1 MLVLKKKEPKLGRDI
16 DPLGNP
22 SESVA
27 KAHALLK
34 RAVEKSVQV
43 PSDVVAAVTDAH
55 HSIAR
60 TGGFTDA
67 ELETRFWNAY
77 GLLSSIRPV
86 EEDRARYKRLFY
98 WLLGVLLICQL
109 YYLAGSLVS
118 KRFGGC
124 RGGVAKSAGGA
135 ASRCIEP
142 SRGMGQAA
150 PTRHRAGELC
160 LGNKIA
166 AARFQGIRGR

>member
-1 MLVLKKKEPKLGRDI
+1 MLVLKKKEPKLGRDT

-77 GLLSSIRPV
+77 GLLSSIR
-86 EEDRARYKRLFY
+86 
-98 WLLGVLLICQL
+98 
-109 YYLAGSLVS
+109 
-118 KRFGGC
+118 
-124 RGGVAKSAGGA
+124 
-135 ASRCIEP
+135 
-142 SRGMGQAA
+142 
-150 PTRHRAGELC
+150 AGE
-160 LGNKIA
+160 G
-166 AARFQGIRGR
+166 GRGRDKRVFYLVVGGLLVCSVCFFSGSPVCK

>member
-77 GLLSSIRPV
+77 GLPSRIKPGGGGPGPDKRPV
-86 EEDRARYKRLFY
+86 YLLF
-98 WLLGVLLICQL
+98 G
-109 YYLAGSLVS
+109 
-118 KRFGGC
+118 
-124 RGGVAKSAGGA
+124 
-135 ASRCIEP
+135 
-142 SRGMGQAA
+142 
-150 PTRHRAGELC
+150 
-160 LGNKIA
+160 
-166 AARFQGIRGR
+166 